1 MHSGNDLWKGIFSYD
16 MTDTMLPVFNRTV
29 SLYSN
34 TVSSLYETL
43 RNTANSFPD
52 KTAIVDNYDRP
63 CTYTELL
70 AKTDAFASYLHQELH
85 IKRNSHVA
93 LMMYNCLEFCVA
105 FLALLKLGAVTVP
118 LPSKYKKQEV
128 DSLIEKADVSC
139 IICDQDFY
147 DWFEEFEIQGIHRIA
162 CSDIEKGYGLEAYQ
176 SDSES
181 PVFNDPFDDAIIMF
195 TSGTTS
201 QSKGVVIKNYN
212 IMNAV
217 TTYQKILNITSDDVS
232 VIPIPIYH
240 VTGMVA
246 LLGLFVHCGGTLYL
260 HKIFNA
266 KRVLQCVKDH
276 NVTFLHASPTV
287 FSMLLEE
294 KGSFPSLP
302 TLKQFACGS
311 SNMPK
316 EKLTAIHNWLPHS
329 VFHTVYGL
337 TETTSPATIF
347 PGDAST
353 SPYIGSSGFPVP
365 GTVFEIRDDNGNPL
379 KDGEIGEIW
388 IYGNVVLTSYY
399 KIDTPSLKDGWLGTG
414 DLGYFNEEGYLF
426 VVDRKKDMINRGGE
440 KICSFDVENEIY
452 KLEGVNEAAVV
463 GIPDEVYGEVAAA
476 LVKLDPRSNLD
487 EAKIQALLHKKIA
500 KYKIPKRILITDEIP
515 LTPNGKVN
523 KRAIRKMFVTVQ

>member
-1 MHSGNDLWKGIFSYD
+1 MISGIDAWKDLINFQLEPLESNPNI
-16 MTDTMLPVFNRTV
+16 L
-29 SLYSN
+29 SYSN
-34 TVSSLYETL
+34 LSNTLYEAL
-43 RNTANSFPD
+43 CNTAQNFPD
-52 KTAIVDNYDRP
+52 KTAIIDNYDRP
-63 CTYTELL
+63 CTYSELL
-70 AKTDAFASYLHQELH
+70 AKTDTFASYLNQELN
-85 IKRNSHVA
+85 IKKGSHVA
-93 LMMYNCLEFCVA
+93 LMMYNCLEFCVS
-105 FLALLKLGAVTVP
+105 FLALLKVGAVTVP

-128 DSLIEKADVSC
+128 ASLIQKADIDC

-147 DWFEEFEIQGIHRIA
+147 DWFDEFESCGIRRIA
-162 CSDIEKGYGLEAYQ
+162 CSDIETGYGLAAFY
-176 SDSES
+176 SDHDISTCS
-181 PVFNDPFDDAIIMF
+181 DPMADAIIMF

-212 IMNAV
+212 IINAV
-217 TTYQKILNITSDDVS
+217 ITYQKTLNITVNDIS

-246 LLGLFVHCGGTLYL
+246 LLGLFVYCGGTLYL

-266 KRVLQCVKDH
+266 KRVLQCVKDQH
-276 NVTFLHASPTV
+276 VTFIHASPTV

-294 KGSFPSLP
+294 KDAFPELP

-316 EKLTAIHNWLPHS
+316 EKLTAIHNWLPHT

-353 SPYIGSSGFPVP
+353 SPYIGSSGLPVP
-365 GTVFEIRDDNGNPL
+365 GTCFEIRDDDGNPV

-388 IYGNVVLTSYY
+388 VYGNVVLTSYY
-399 KIDTPSLKDGWLGTG
+399 KVETPSLKDGWLGTG
-414 DLGYFNEEGYLF
+414 DLGYFNKEGYLF

-452 KLEGVNEAAVV
+452 KLDGVSEAAVV
-463 GIPDEVYGEVAAA
+463 GIPDEIYGEVAAA
-476 LVKLDPRSNLD
+476 LVKLEPGSNLN
-487 EAKIQALLHKKIA
+487 EAEIQALLRKKIA
-500 KYKIPKRILITDEIP
+500 KYKIPKRILFTDEIP

-523 KRAIRKMFVTVQ
+523 KRAIRKMF

>member
-1 MHSGNDLWKGIFSYD
+1 MLSGTDKWKGLVDFQLEPLNPGSDILCYTSLPTTLYD
-16 MTDTMLPVFNRTV
+16 ALCK
-29 SLYSN
+29 
-34 TVSSLYETL
+34 
-43 RNTANSFPD
+43 TAQSFPD
-52 KTAIVDNYDRP
+52 KTAIVDNYDRS
-63 CTYTELL
+63 CTYTDLL
-70 AKTDAFASYLHQELH
+70 AKTDAFASYLYQKQNIH
-85 IKRNSHVA
+85 RNSHVA
-93 LMMYNCLEFCVA
+93 LMMYNCLEFCVS
-105 FLALLKLGAVTVP
+105 FLALLKLGAVTIP

-128 DSLIEKADVSC
+128 SSLVEKADVSC

-147 DWFEEFEIQGIHRIA
+147 KWFEDFETQGIRRIA
-162 CSDIEKGYGLEAYQ
+162 CSDIEKGYGLATYHSPET
-176 SDSES
+176 ES
-181 PVFNDPFDDAIIMF
+181 PVCHDSFDDTIIMF

-217 TTYQKILNITSDDVS
+217 ATYQKILNITADDIS

-246 LLGLFVHCGGTLYL
+246 LLGLFIHCGGTLYL

-266 KRVLQCVKDH
+266 RRVLQCVKEH
-276 NVTFLHASPTV
+276 NITFLHASPTV

-294 KGSFPSLP
+294 KDLFPSLP

-365 GTVFEIRDDNGNPL
+365 GTVFEIRDDNGAPL
-379 KDGEIGEIW
+379 KDGQIGEIW
-388 IYGNVVLTSYY
+388 IHGNVVLTSYY
-399 KIDTPSLKDGWLGTG
+399 KTDTPSLKDGWLGTG
-414 DLGYFNEEGYLF
+414 DLGYFNEKGYLF

-452 KLEGVNEAAVV
+452 KLKGVNEAAVV
-463 GIPDEVYGEVAAA
+463 GIPDDVYGEVAAA
-476 LVKLDPRSNLD
+476 LVKLGPGSDLD
-487 EAKIQALLHKKIA
+487 EPKIQALLHKKIA

-515 LTPNGKVN
+515 LTPNGKID
-523 KRAIRKMFVTVQ
+523 KRAIRKMF

>member
-1 MHSGNDLWKGIFSYD
+1 MLSGTDKWKGLVDFQLEPLNPGSDILCYTSLPTTLYD
-16 MTDTMLPVFNRTV
+16 ALCK
-29 SLYSN
+29 
-34 TVSSLYETL
+34 
-43 RNTANSFPD
+43 TAQSFPD
-52 KTAIVDNYDRP
+52 KTAIVDNYDRS
-63 CTYTELL
+63 CTYTDLL
-70 AKTDAFASYLHQELH
+70 AKTDAFASYLYQKQNIH
-85 IKRNSHVA
+85 RNSHVA
-93 LMMYNCLEFCVA
+93 LMMYNCLEFCVS
-105 FLALLKLGAVTVP
+105 FLALLKLGAVTIP

-128 DSLIEKADVSC
+128 SSLVEKTDVSC

-147 DWFEEFEIQGIHRIA
+147 KWFEDFETQGIRRIA
-162 CSDIEKGYGLEAYQ
+162 CSDIEKGYGLATYHSPET
-176 SDSES
+176 ES
-181 PVFNDPFDDAIIMF
+181 PVCHDSFDDAIIMF

-217 TTYQKILNITSDDVS
+217 ATYQKILNITADDIS
-232 VIPIPIYH
+232 AIPIPIYH

-246 LLGLFVHCGGTLYL
+246 LLGLFIHCGGTLYL

-266 KRVLQCVKDH
+266 RRVLQCVKEH
-276 NVTFLHASPTV
+276 NITFLHASPTV

-294 KGSFPSLP
+294 KDLFPSLP

-365 GTVFEIRDDNGNPL
+365 GTVFEIRDDNGAPL
-379 KDGEIGEIW
+379 KDGQIGEIW
-388 IYGNVVLTSYY
+388 IHGNVVLTSYY
-399 KIDTPSLKDGWLGTG
+399 KTDTPSLKDGWLGTG
-414 DLGYFNEEGYLF
+414 DLGYFNEKGYLF

-452 KLEGVNEAAVV
+452 KLKGVNEAAVV
-463 GIPDEVYGEVAAA
+463 GIPDDVYGEVAAA
-476 LVKLDPRSNLD
+476 LVKLGPGSDLD
-487 EAKIQALLHKKIA
+487 EPKIQALLHKKIA

-515 LTPNGKVN
+515 LTPNGKID
-523 KRAIRKMFVTVQ
+523 KRAIRKMF